1 MNQDPFDQMRRNN
14 PVPPDQVPAAP
25 MSVADR
31 IVGLKRSVPGWAVAA
46 AAAAAVVVIGGG
58 TLLLVN
64 RPANTV
70 VADTSTSSAPVASS
84 ASVASSSPDTS
95 PLPLVTLELLPPV
108 TNGDAVVVYL
118 IIDDPTATEFSSQ
131 SLIPVAR
138 STANLSS
145 QPLDLPG
152 TALGFLLAG
161 PTPGEADSVPALTT
175 AIPDGTLLLGLDIAD
190 GVATVNLSAEFAA
203 ASGSFSEI
211 ARLDQLIYTLTRFG
225 EINGVRLQVEGV
237 AVDVFGS
244 HGVVLDDPVVRTEFD
259 TTLPAILIDTPS
271 YWAEAGNPLM
281 AAGTANV
288 FEASVS
294 LALVDGNGLII
305 WEGFTTATCG
315 TGCRGDWAVEI
326 PYDVEAPQMGALIAW
341 EESARDGSQV
351 NVREH
356 PVWLVP
362 ASAAAADTTTTSIV
376 GSTCSA
382 GRDRVWPVL
391 VDQPG
396 LSAEDASMRAAIF
409 EAAVGCDWD
418 SLRAL
423 QVEGFQYSFGINDD
437 AIGYW
442 QQLEDMGEE
451 PIRFLAELLNRPFG
465 TQPGPG
471 TSEYY
476 SWPSAFVTEWSD
488 VPDADREALR
498 PLYGDDDFAV
508 FSDFG
513 GYFGYRVGI
522 LDGSWVYFIAGD

>member
-31 IVGLKRSVPGWAVAA
+31 NVGLKRSVPGWAVAA

-259 TTLPAILIDTPS
+259 TTLPAILIDTPA
-271 YWAEAGNPLM
+271 YWTEAGNPLN

-315 TGCRGDWAVEI
+315 TGCRGDWAVEV
-326 PYDVEAPQMGALIAW
+326 PYDVGAPQMGALIAW
-341 EESARDGSQV
+341 EESAQNGSRV

-362 ASAAAADTTTTSIV
+362 ASTTPADATTSI
-376 GSTCSA
+376 GASTCS
-382 GRDRVWPVL
+382 GGLVESVL
-391 VDQPG
+391 IDQPG
-396 LSAEDASMRAAIF
+396 LSPGNASMRAAIF
-409 EAAVGCDWD
+409 EAAVLCDWEG
-418 SLRAL
+418 LRAL
-423 QVEGFQYSFGINDD
+423 QVEGFQYSFGINEDSI
-437 AIGYW
+437 AYW
-442 QQLEDMGEE
+442 QQLEDVGEG
-451 PIRFLAELLNRPFG
+451 PIRFLAELLNRPYG

-471 TSEYY
+471 TSEYFA
-476 SWPSAFVTEWSD
+476 WPSAFVNEWSL
-488 VPDADREALR
+488 VPESDREALR
-498 PLYGDDDFAV
+498 PLYDDDDFAV

-522 LDGSWVYFIAGD
+522 IDGTWVYFIAGD